1 MAIKMQSFCFIVQLF
16 FVMIPIKS
24 LLSSISIA
32 LDKKIVSLDC
42 TAESVSD
49 TFFFFQFKCYNSF
62 ASSDSMKSQT

>member
-49 TFFFFQFKCYNSF
+49 TFFFSV
-62 ASSDSMKSQT
+62 